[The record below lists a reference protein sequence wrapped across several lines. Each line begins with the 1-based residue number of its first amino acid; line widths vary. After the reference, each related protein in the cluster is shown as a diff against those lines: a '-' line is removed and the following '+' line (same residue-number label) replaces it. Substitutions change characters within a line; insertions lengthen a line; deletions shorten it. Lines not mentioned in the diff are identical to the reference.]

1 MVLTIPSR
9 QRARKAARP
18 GHPPAAPLPRHQAPL
33 GRFPQALRPG
43 RLTEELVCVKQ
54 RSDEGRIYG
63 REEGDKRRPAMKGT
77 RSIWFRALHSAV
89 TLALAGVLAV
99 GVGQIPTAGAAT
111 LSGQITAVEAKT
123 ALVTA
128 RAIGSGRTVQVKTG
142 DARAGRLLIPRH

>member
-1 MVLTIPSR
+1 MDCGSIMKP
-9 QRARKAARP
+9 AARASRWCSPFPLAKRPEKQP
-18 GHPPAAPLPRHQAPL
+18 GQATRLLRRFQRRQAPL
-33 GRFPQALRPG
+33 GRCPQALRPG

-77 RSIWFRALHSAV
+77 RSIWFRALHSAL

-111 LSGQITAVEAKT
+111 FSGEITAGEAKT
-123 ALVTA
+123 ALVTV
-128 RAIGSGRTVQVKTG
+128 RAIGSG
-142 DARAGRLLIPRH
+142 